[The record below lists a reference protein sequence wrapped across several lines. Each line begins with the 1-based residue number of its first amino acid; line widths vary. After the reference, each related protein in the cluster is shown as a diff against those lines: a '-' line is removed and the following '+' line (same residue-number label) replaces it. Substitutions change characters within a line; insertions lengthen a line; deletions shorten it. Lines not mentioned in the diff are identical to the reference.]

1 MNYTYSEEIQLYNKK
16 YSYIY
21 EYNKGVR
28 VHVIVRIVPK
38 HD

>member
-1 MNYTYSEEIQLYNKK
+1 MNYNYSEDLQLYNKK

-21 EYNKGVR
+21 NKSVR
-28 VHVIVRIVPK
+28 VHVIVTVIPK